1 MLSDRC
7 KCTLAA
13 GSLITVTRSCGIC
26 TRFPFTLS
34 RAPEG
39 LAARQTMKGT
49 CCFIFSF
56 RLIVAHCI
64 QKRKVLFVCSAEF
77 FRPSWA
83 SLQPPV
89 QNLTQAFPIQRL
101 GGMLVPTGGFG
112 RLHILGKGVGRHG
125 NNEHLRGIG
134 FGQRTDGRGARFCI
148 LSVYNFKSLAVGMAV
163 W

>member
-1 MLSDRC
+1 MHPGGRLPYHSDEIVRD
-7 KCTLAA
+7 LHP
-13 GSLITVTRSCGIC
+13 L
-26 TRFPFTLS
+26 PFYPS

-39 LAARQTMKGT
+39 SAARQTMKGT

-56 RLIVAHCI
+56 RLIVSHCI

-89 QNLTQAFPIQRL
+89 QNLTQAFHIQRL
-101 GGMLVPTGGFG
+101 GGMLVHTGGFG

-125 NNEHLRGIG
+125 NNGHLRGIG
-134 FGQRTDGRGARFCI
+134 FGQRTDGRGARFVFCRFTT
-148 LSVYNFKSLAVGMAV
+148 LNRLQLAWQCGKLI
-163 W
+163 WI

>member
-1 MLSDRC
+1 MLSDQC

-39 LAARQTMKGT
+39 SAARQTMKGT

-56 RLIVAHCI
+56 RFIVSHCI

-89 QNLTQAFPIQRL
+89 QNLTQAFHIQRL
-101 GGMLVPTGGFG
+101 GGMLVHTGGFG

-125 NNEHLRGIG
+125 DDGDALR
-134 FGQRTDGRGARFCI
+134 FRMVRGADEPRWANRKLEKPSHREKLFD
-148 LSVYNFKSLAVGMAV
+148 G
-163 W
+163 